1 MHCILSKNGQVL
13 FLKTNISCDVMGV
26 RWQDT
31 PDSGC
36 QPGSVPVKRI
46 LVPSPQTSWRPALF
60 WEWCQEGFYPL
71 VPTVCWALTLLTS
84 RPPSTQEGSSYF
96 SHWKTRAGS
105 HPGMPARRQNR
116 QKGPVSSS
124 SLVYF
129 LVWMKNI
136 LQELLEKECLIL
148 ILQLSYFDS

>member
-1 MHCILSKNGQVL
+1 MWCDGGKVAGHSWLRLPTWKLSSKA
-13 FLKTNISCDVMGV
+13 
-26 RWQDT
+26 
-31 PDSGC
+31 DSGAFSSDFVEASFVL
-36 QPGSVPVKRI
+36 GMVPV
-46 LVPSPQTSWRPALF
+46 
-60 WEWCQEGFYPL
+60 GFL
-71 VPTVCWALTLLTS
+71 
-84 RPPSTQEGSSYF
+84 PPSAYCVLSTHASYLQASLHPGRSSYF
-96 SHWKTRAGS
+96 FHWKTRAGS

-116 QKGPVSSS
+116 QEGPVSSS